1 MLLMVWPFGQLPY
14 LWALAAWSLLWL
26 AFYLWASVGWRTD
39 ATILVLALLLAPAS
53 YINISGG
60 QNGFLTGALLIGG
73 LRLLGPK
80 PILAGICFG
89 LLTVKPQLGILLPFA
104 LLASRQWTAIVVASV
119 TAALLVG
126 ASALLFGWE
135 SWQAYA
141 ELVVPHQA
149 VIMNERHGVF
159 LVMMPFAYMALQLSQ
174 SEPFLRFAVH
184 AAFSIVALAGDRKS
198 TRLNSSH

>member
-1 MLLMVWPFGQLPY
+1 MLLSVWPFGQLPY

-89 LLTVKPQLGILLPFA
+89 LLTVKPQLGILLPFEIGR
-104 LLASRQWTAIVVASV
+104 ASCR
-119 TAALLVG
+119 
-126 ASALLFGWE
+126 
-135 SWQAYA
+135 
-141 ELVVPHQA
+141 
-149 VIMNERHGVF
+149 ERVCQY
-159 LVMMPFAYMALQLSQ
+159 V
-174 SEPFLRFAVH
+174 
-184 AAFSIVALAGDRKS
+184 
-198 TRLNSSH
+198 

>member
-1 MLLMVWPFGQLPY
+1 MTRHPPTTTPTYTLLPY
-14 LWALAAWSLLWL
+14 TTLCRST
-26 AFYLWASVGWRTD
+26 Y
-39 ATILVLALLLAPAS
+39 ATILVVALLLAPAS

-141 ELVVPHQA
+141 ELVGPRSEEHTS
-149 VIMNERHGVF
+149 E
-159 LVMMPFAYMALQLSQ
+159 LQS
-174 SEPFLRFAVH
+174 
-184 AAFSIVALAGDRKS
+184 KM
-198 TRLNSSH
+198 